1 MNLRQLE
8 AFRTVIESGTVTR
21 AAESL
26 HISQPAVSKLIGHLA
41 RDCGFEL
48 FRRNGNRLIPT
59 AEAMTLYG
67 EVERMF
73 VSVEHISRHATGIRE
88 LRSGQLSIAA
98 FPALA
103 TRPLPR
109 MITRFLRDH
118 SDTRIS
124 VAGRSGRMLVEW
136 VAANQ
141 VDLGIG
147 LLLLEHPGI
156 EYQSAGSVDAVCVLN
171 PKHPL
176 ARRKVINAS
185 DLNDL
190 PFISLGAEDR
200 SRFRIDQAF
209 EGQEVRRRI
218 TIEAQQSEAACAF
231 ASEGAGIAIVEP
243 FSASEFTPDRLAV
256 RPFRPRVRFDVWL
269 MTPVQRPRS
278 LILESFIK
286 LFQMSIESMVS
297 YKSGCNL

>member
-21 AAESL
+21 AAETL
-26 HISQPAVSKLIGHLA
+26 RISQPAVSKLISHLA
-41 RDCGFEL
+41 GDCGFEL

-59 AEAMTLYG
+59 AEALTLYG

-73 VSVEHISRHATGIRE
+73 GSVEHIARHAAGIRE

-118 SDTRIS
+118 NDTRIS
-124 VAGRSGRMLVEW
+124 VASRSGRLLVEW

-171 PKHPL
+171 PRHPL
-176 ARRKVINAS
+176 ARRKVIRAG

-190 PFISLGAEDR
+190 PFISLGTEDR

-209 EGQEVRRRI
+209 EGQNVRRRI
-218 TIEAQQSEAACAF
+218 AIEAQQSEAACAF

-256 RPFRPRVRFDVWL
+256 RPFRPCVRFDVWL
-269 MTPVQRPRS
+269 MTPAQRPRS

-286 LFQMSIESMVS
+286 LFQRSIASMVS
-297 YKSGCNL
+297 FKEGL

>member
-21 AAESL
+21 AAETL
-26 HISQPAVSKLIGHLA
+26 RISQPAVSKLIGHLA

-48 FRRNGNRLIPT
+48 FHRNGNRLIPT
-59 AEAMTLYG
+59 AEALTLYG

-109 MITRFLRDH
+109 IITRFLRDH

-124 VAGRSGRMLVEW
+124 VAGRSGHMLVEW

-141 VDLGIG
+141 VDLRIG

-156 EYQSAGSVDAVCVLN
+156 EYQSAGSVDGVCVLN
-171 PKHPL
+171 PRHPL
-176 ARRKVINAS
+176 ARRKVIRAS

-200 SRFRIDQAF
+200 SRFCIDQAF
-209 EGQEVRRRI
+209 EGQGVRRRI
-218 TIEAQQSEAACAF
+218 AIEAQQSEAACAF

-269 MTPVQRPRS
+269 MTPAQRPRS

-286 LFQMSIESMVS
+286 LFQLSIASIVS
-297 YKSGCNL
+297 HK

>member
-8 AFRTVIESGTVTR
+8 ALRAVIDCGGVTR
-21 AAESL
+21 AAETL
-26 HISQPAVSKLIGHLA
+26 RVSQPAVSKLISLLA

-59 AEAMTLYG
+59 PEALTLYR

-73 VSVEHISRHATGIRE
+73 VSVEHISRLAAGIRE
-88 LRSGQLSIAA
+88 QRSGHLSIAA

-109 MITRFLRDH
+109 FITRFLRNRGEVQI
-118 SDTRIS
+118 TIS
-124 VAGRSGRMLVEW
+124 ARSGRTLAEW

-156 EYQSAGSVDAVCVLN
+156 KYLSAGSVEGVCVL
-171 PKHPL
+171 PPRHPL
-176 ARRKVINAS
+176 ARRKVIHAG
-185 DLNDL
+185 DLADL
-190 PFISLGAEDR
+190 PFISLGSEDR
-200 SRFRIDQAF
+200 SRFRVDQAF
-209 EGQEVRRRI
+209 EAARVRRRI
-218 TIEAQQSEAACAF
+218 AIEAQQSEAACTF

-243 FSASEFTPDRLAV
+243 FSASEFERERLAV
-256 RPFRPRVRFDVWL
+256 RAFRPRILFDLWL
-269 MTPVQRPRS
+269 MTPAQRPRS
-278 LILESFIK
+278 LLVEEFIAVFRRSVGS
-286 LFQMSIESMVS
+286 LASPRRQH
-297 YKSGCNL
+297 G

>member
-8 AFRTVIESGTVTR
+8 AFRAVIESGTVTR
-21 AAESL
+21 GAEAMR
-26 HISQPAVSKLIGHLA
+26 ISQPAVSKLMGHLA
-41 RDCGFEL
+41 RDCGFAL

-59 AEAMTLYG
+59 AEALTLYR

-73 VSVEHISRHATGIRE
+73 VSVEHISRVATGIRE

-109 MITRFLRDH
+109 IITRFLRDH
-118 SDTRIS
+118 ADTRVS
-124 VAGRSGRMLVEW
+124 VVGRSGRMLVEW

-147 LLLLEHPGI
+147 LMLPDYPGI
-156 EYQSAGSVDAVCVLN
+156 DFQSAGSVDGVCVLD
-171 PKHPL
+171 PRHPL
-176 ARRKVINAS
+176 ARQEIIQAS
-185 DLNDL
+185 DLDNL

-209 EGQEVRRRI
+209 EGLAVRRRI
-218 TIEAQQSEAACAF
+218 TIEAQQSEAACTF

-256 RPFRPRVRFDVWL
+256 RPFRPRVRFDLWL
-269 MTPVQRPRS
+269 MTPTQRPRS
-278 LILESFIK
+278 LILESFIE
-286 LFQMSIESMVS
+286 LFQRSIASMVS
-297 YKSGCNL
+297 GEQG

>member
-21 AAESL
+21 AAETL
-26 HISQPAVSKLIGHLA
+26 RISQPAVSKLIGHLA

-59 AEAMTLYG
+59 AEALTLYG
-67 EVERMF
+67 EVERVF
-73 VSVEHISRHATGIRE
+73 VSVEHIARHAAGIRE

-109 MITRFLRDH
+109 IIARFLRDH
-118 SDTRIS
+118 GDTRVS
-124 VAGRSGRMLVEW
+124 VASRSGRLLVES

-156 EYQSAGSVDAVCVLN
+156 EYQSAGSVDAVCVLS
-171 PKHPL
+171 PRHPL
-176 ARRKVINAS
+176 ARRKVIHAG

-209 EGQEVRRRI
+209 EGQNVRRRI
-218 TIEAQQSEAACAF
+218 AIEAQQSEAACAF

-243 FSASEFTPDRLAV
+243 FSASEFTPDRLAA

-286 LFQMSIESMVS
+286 LFQLSIAPIVS
-297 YKSGCNL
+297 HK